1 MFKNLLDYTKDDI
14 AVLILLWVILIGILF
29 LISRGLYRF
38 FSKLMSDT
46 QYDKILLSALNEY
59 LKMKDIKKL
68 GIVKKIILKN
78 DIEKDYF
85 GKDAD
90 RYVDNLKQRFLK
102 NIEYRVQMS
111 DETKRDKLINLYM
124 CLFFIDDNSFRDIL
138 IARKRYCFIKRFL
151 NVLVKNGFFEFDETK
166 TYLSKYKHEYNS
178 LLCDAILPVY
188 LSDGF
193 EKQKLILLKS
203 LD

>member
-1 MFKNLLDYTKDDI
+1 
-14 AVLILLWVILIGILF
+14 
-29 LISRGLYRF
+29 
-38 FSKLMSDT
+38 MSDT

-85 GKDAD
+85 GKDED
-90 RYVDNLKQRFLK
+90 RYVYNLKQRLLK

-138 IARKRYCFIKRFL
+138 IARKRYCFIKDF
-151 NVLVKNGFFEFDETK
+151 
-166 TYLSKYKHEYNS
+166 
-178 LLCDAILPVY
+178 
-188 LSDGF
+188 
-193 EKQKLILLKS
+193 
-203 LD
+203 